1 MPPGEVSKCP
11 WTKEED
17 KMVMELVARHGL
29 KSWSALAVHLPG
41 RTGKQIRERWHNQ
54 LDPNVRK
61 DRWTP
66 EEDALLIE
74 AHKRLNNRWAEIAK
88 LLPGRTD
95 NAIKNHWNSTLK
107 RQVLAQEH
115 NGTAALSLE
124 SEEFKLKKRKVDK
137 DARVLASISNGASTG
152 GPSAR
157 SPAHDCGAS
166 GASQVHVKTEG
177 GQADRDQKDGT
188 KKAMDDDQHSTHSTE
203 AVDEDVRP
211 SGRRQRGGAAGR
223 GKRASLRSPDS
234 CAESAGDTSLSCDN
248 SPAVSTRG
256 AFNRRKPHS
265 LHVKTDEDDAN
276 YNMDDDDDQTGSTD
290 EPLWTPGTGP
300 ALRTACLRAASRA
313 HTRKRAHTHTRAHAH
328 THTLHVV
335 CAGQARTNVMHFGP
349 QEPVLPDTWRISLQ
363 APQACCLRRP
373 TM

>member
-1 MPPGEVSKCP
+1 
-11 WTKEED
+11 
-17 KMVMELVARHGL
+17 MVMELVARHGL

-276 YNMDDDDDQTGSTD
+276 YNMDDDDAQTGSTD